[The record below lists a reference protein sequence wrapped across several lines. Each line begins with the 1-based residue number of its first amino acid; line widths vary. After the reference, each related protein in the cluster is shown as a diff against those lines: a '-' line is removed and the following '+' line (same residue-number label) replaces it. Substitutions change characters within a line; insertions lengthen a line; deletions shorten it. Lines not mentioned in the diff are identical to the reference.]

1 MGIWRFAEAFTV
13 EPTQKPMRVQNLQNA
28 RQPANG
34 HRRVLAAGFLFVL
47 FCF

>member
-1 MGIWRFAEAFTV
+1 MGIWRFVEAFTV

-34 HRRVLAAGFLFVL
+34 HRRVLGVRS
-47 FCF
+47 FCFSVV